1 MLNKALTIKLTFA
14 LIIITVITFIYWNN
28 QQDTAPLPE
37 MTVAEKKARF
47 KSLLL
52 PAINSVYHE
61 LTEQYQTIKEDIE
74 QNKNPTTLSK
84 LRAEYKATNNEELL
98 AALKPHPKSIALAQ
112 AAMESSWATSRFSR
126 QANNI
131 FGVWSFDKD
140 EPRIAAGEQRGDKT
154 IWVKK
159 YASIEASVRDY
170 YRVLPRGSAFKA
182 FVNSK

>member
-1 MLNKALTIKLTFA
+1 
-14 LIIITVITFIYWNN
+14 
-28 QQDTAPLPE
+28 

-170 YRVLPRGSAFKA
+170 YRVLARGSAFKA